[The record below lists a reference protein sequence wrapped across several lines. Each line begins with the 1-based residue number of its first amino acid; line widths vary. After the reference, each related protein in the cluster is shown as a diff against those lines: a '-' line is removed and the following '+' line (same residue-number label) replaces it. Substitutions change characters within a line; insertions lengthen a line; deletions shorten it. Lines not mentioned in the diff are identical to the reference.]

1 MATQWFHDKTNGPK
15 ENLSGLTGST
25 MTYLFVHNIV
35 KSKRDMQDRILNM
48 GNNVFKVKGLE
59 PDNLKDKMW

>member
-1 MATQWFHDKTNGPK
+1 
-15 ENLSGLTGST
+15 